1 MLERPPEILH
11 QVVKER
17 AALPRIQPGCGL
29 LQFLGGEAPARV
41 GAERAGGLVGE
52 HARAAAHL
60 LDLDGRS
67 FRVFQGF
74 ELFRCEKQVT
84 ITRVIRDEKR
94 SSWNVENQGA
104 GREIAVLLLRGP
116 GEHHFLRRAGPLLR
130 DAPAELE
137 RALGARLRDAGLLLQ
152 RDRDERVGPRG
163 ERPGLVGQ
171 AAYPQAV
178 EAQPRRLEDAE
189 DVDRRVGGFGLEQGV
204 GAKLFQNAYRFFH
217 FYCFR
222 NPVELCKFTQHLVP
236 LGARLELLRVER
248 ALAGEAGRLEQRRE
262 MPRPFGRGSFSRLSR
277 QCKYFFQGLPQERTW
292 LGEGNQLGKSDR

>member
-1 MLERPPEILH
+1 
-11 QVVKER
+11 
-17 AALPRIQPGCGL
+17 
-29 LQFLGGEAPARV
+29 GGEAPARE

-60 LDLDGRS
+60 LDLDGRC

-74 ELFRCEKQVT
+74 ELFRCEKQVA
-84 ITRVIRDEKR
+84 ITRVIRDRKR
-94 SSWNVENQGA
+94 SSRKVENQGA
-104 GREIAVLLLRGP
+104 GREIAVLLLPWP

-171 AAYPQAV
+171 AAHPQAV

-189 DVDRRVGGFGLEQGV
+189 DRDRRVGRFGLEQGV
-204 GAKLFQNAYRFFH
+204 GEMLLQDVYRF
-217 FYCFR
+217 
-222 NPVELCKFTQHLVP
+222 
-236 LGARLELLRVER
+236 
-248 ALAGEAGRLEQRRE
+248 
-262 MPRPFGRGSFSRLSR
+262 
-277 QCKYFFQGLPQERTW
+277 
-292 LGEGNQLGKSDR
+292 SDLYWF